1 MKARVP
7 ATHNWALQL
16 RNSTGLSTAK
26 NGQSSGPVWVQSGR
40 NLLVVVWRKNIFYN
54 AKNASKAVEMR
65 VDFANSDAL
74 ITILTFIFF
83 NLIKNYDFFFF
94 LLCWVVGNYQPS
106 RRHTWRM
113 KKPVSINKR
122 PIESPTSLFIFLKR
136 AHLSRRQHYLLI
148 SHLTKGR
155 ICTSIV

>member
-83 NLIKNYDFFFF
+83 NLIKNYDFFFAV
-94 LLCWVVGNYQPS
+94 LGGGKLPTQ
-106 RRHTWRM
+106 
-113 KKPVSINKR
+113 
-122 PIESPTSLFIFLKR
+122 SP
-136 AHLSRRQHYLLI
+136 AHMANEEAGLH
-148 SHLTKGR
+148 
-155 ICTSIV
+155 